1 MAGRLPW
8 ARSPAASSRP
18 EGTDGGRSIFHF
30 RRGSGALDTGAGLG
44 PRHHPRARHRR
55 AAGHGAGRDLHQRG
69 DAQLCAKASGRS
81 RLPRHFRRADDGPA
95 DGLHDRHLR
104 PHSGPRAL
112 TAIPSLA
119 IEAWLVQM
127 IFAMARIGATLV
139 SAPIFS
145 ALGVPLQV
153 RVILAGAVGVLV
165 LGLYPLEVPADP
177 LSLQGFATIA
187 QEALIGLSVGFILQ
201 VAFAA
206 PLLAGEYL
214 SNSIG
219 LGFANMVDPQS
230 GGHSAVVGPV
240 LMILMHL
247 LFLAVNGPLV
257 PVENRKSVV

>member
-1 MAGRLPW
+1 MVLI
-8 ARSPAASSRP
+8 AS
-18 EGTDGGRSIFHF
+18 
-30 RRGSGALDTGAGLG
+30 
-44 PRHHPRARHRR
+44 
-55 AAGHGAGRDLHQRG
+55 
-69 DAQLCAKASGRS
+69 
-81 RLPRHFRRADDGPA
+81 
-95 DGLHDRHLR
+95 
-104 PHSGPRAL
+104 
-112 TAIPSLA
+112 
-119 IEAWLVQM
+119 
-127 IFAMARIGATLV
+127 TLV

-230 GGHSAVVGPV
+230 GGHSAVVGQF
-240 LMILMHL
+240 LMLLMTL
-247 LFLAVNGPLV
+247 LFLAVNGHFVLAELIV
-257 PVENRKSVV
+257 KSIENMQ